1 MARRAA
7 GPQIVGRRLEKE
19 KVSRV
24 ERSLDDGERKRP
36 GEVVV
41 PKAAAGRRRVPA
53 LEPLKRELAAHKLRT
68 GRSGDDL
75 VFGTTAT
82 CPFTPST
89 VSRRALSVWKG
100 ADPEPIALS
109 RGAAYGGFDDDR
121 LGR

>member
-1 MARRAA
+1 MGSARGRA
-7 GPQIVGRRLEKE
+7 RLI
-19 KVSRV
+19 
-24 ERSLDDGERKRP
+24 
-36 GEVVV
+36 V

-89 VSRRALSVWKG
+89 VSRRALSAWKG
-100 ADPEPIALS
+100 ADPEPIGLS

>member
-1 MARRAA
+1 M
-7 GPQIVGRRLEKE
+7 VGRILEKE

-36 GEVVV
+36 GEVIV
-41 PKAAAGRRRVPA
+41 PKAPAGRSRVPA
-53 LEPLKRELAAHKLRT
+53 LEPLKRKLAAHKLRT
-68 GRSGDDL
+68 GRSGDDF

-89 VSRRALSVWKG
+89 VGRRALSAWEG
-100 ADPEPIALS
+100 ADPEPIGLS
-109 RGAAYGGFDDDR
+109 RGPAYGGFDDDR

>member
-1 MARRAA
+1 MGRWCSTRAMVRRAA

-53 LEPLKRELAAHKLRT
+53 PRT
-68 GRSGDDL
+68 
-75 VFGTTAT
+75 A
-82 CPFTPST
+82 
-89 VSRRALSVWKG
+89 
-100 ADPEPIALS
+100 
-109 RGAAYGGFDDDR
+109 
-121 LGR
+121 